1 MSGYLDSS
9 GAVKLFLGDEGSSD
23 ELRSFMEFAGTIAT
37 SRLTYVET
45 RAALA
50 SARRSGRLA
59 SAVHD
64 EAVMHFEAVWETFT
78 IVDLTQAIA
87 VDAGVVAES
96 FGLRAGDAI
105 QFASLRGLEA
115 PDVPMIAWDERLRA
129 AAKSSGF
136 RCYPLE
142 V

>member
-9 GAVKLFLGDEGSSD
+9 GAVKLFLGDEGSTD
-23 ELRSFMEFAGTIAT
+23 ELRAFMEFAGTIAT

-50 SARRSGRLA
+50 AARRADRIGPAEHDDAVVRL
-59 SAVHD
+59 
-64 EAVMHFEAVWETFT
+64 EAAWRTFT
-78 IVDLTQAIA
+78 IVDLTPAIA
-87 VDAGVVAES
+87 EDAGIVAEA

-105 QFASLRGLEA
+105 QFASLRGLEG
-115 PDVPMIAWDERLRA
+115 PDIPMIAWDERLRTA
-129 AAKSSGF
+129 AQASGF
-136 RCYPLE
+136 PCYPIE

>member
-1 MSGYLDSS
+1 MTGYLDSS
-9 GAVKLFLGDEGSSD
+9 GAVKLFLGDEGSTD
-23 ELRSFMEFAGTIAT
+23 ELRTFMEFAGTIAT

-50 SARRSGRLA
+50 AARRAGRMGFGE
-59 SAVHD
+59 HD
-64 EAVMHFEAVWETFT
+64 DAITRLEAAWQTFT

-87 VDAGVVAES
+87 EDAGTVAEA

-105 QFASLRGLEA
+105 QFASLRGLET
-115 PDVPMIAWDERLRA
+115 PDVPLIAWDGRLRMA
-129 AAKSSGF
+129 AQASGF
-136 RCYPLE
+136 PCYPLE